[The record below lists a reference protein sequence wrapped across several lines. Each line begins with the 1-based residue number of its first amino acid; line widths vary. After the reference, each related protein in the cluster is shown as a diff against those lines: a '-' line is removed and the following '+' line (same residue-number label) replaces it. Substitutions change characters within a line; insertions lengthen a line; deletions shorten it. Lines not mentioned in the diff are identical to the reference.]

1 MLGFIFIA
9 SAIISSRALDI
20 LGVVVFVAVD
30 VVVVISL
37 CLLNNNNNTNIAFAV
52 SNEHRKLAN
61 YRITIITITPIQTI
75 ANQCI
80 HLQSLIKWCIH
91 AHASIS

>member
-1 MLGFIFIA
+1 MLGFIVIA
-9 SAIISSRALDI
+9 SIIIFSSRALNS
-20 LGVVVFVAVD
+20 LVVVVVFVAVI
-30 VVVVISL
+30 ISL
-37 CLLNNNNNTNIAFAV
+37 CLLKTNNIAFAV

-61 YRITIITITPIQTI
+61 NRITITAIKFIQTI
-75 ANQCI
+75 ANQRI